1 MRNSAA
7 SIATK
12 KASAP
17 PLPPPQKVDCYQS
30 FEEFEKRVAKL
41 HLPENWQ
48 INSLSNYY
56 QILKHDTIHGI
67 PIFDVYIGNN
77 LEFAIRVFAV
87 CIPANHEI
95 YMKFSK
101 SVKNITLSNL
111 VQEIS
116 HYCICEGI
124 KNDFFFQYTNQHSV
138 PKIFN
143 PNVTTPST
151 FTKFYRS
158 TACLYI
164 CKTNICTNCQKFQNK
179 KKSYIQKSIEK
190 QEAMNLIPA
199 KTKAQ
204 FQKHQQSV

>member
-1 MRNSAA
+1 MKMRNSAA

-12 KASAP
+12 KTSAP
-17 PLPPPQKVDCYQS
+17 PLPPPQKVDCYRY
-30 FEEFEKRVAKL
+30 FEEFEKRVAKF

-48 INSLSNYY
+48 INSLANHYR
-56 QILKHDTIHGI
+56 ILEHDTIHDI
-67 PIFDVYIGNN
+67 PIFDIYIGNN
-77 LEFAIRVFAV
+77 LEFTICVFAV

-124 KNDFFFQYTNQHSV
+124 KNENFFQCTNQHSV

-151 FTKFYRS
+151 FTKFYGS
-158 TACLYI
+158 TDL
-164 CKTNICTNCQKFQNK
+164 QNQ
-179 KKSYIQKSIEK
+179 Y
-190 QEAMNLIPA
+190 L
-199 KTKAQ
+199 
-204 FQKHQQSV
+204 HQLPEI